1 MNSELQVVEKRCW
14 FRLFRKDW
22 KPTPLKQPKIQ
33 KDFAKQS
40 VVHRLSA
47 VFRYSVLSLEYWI
60 SPGGKLREWFRF
72 NAVTALF
79 IGLPAMLIIPI
90 ITFLLTQ
97 FAAWTITI
105 AKTLLLIPAA
115 VLAFI
120 GIISGLW
127 TVRSVF
133 RK

>member
-1 MNSELQVVEKRCW
+1 MNSELEVIEKRCW
-14 FRLFRKDW
+14 LRLFRRDW
-22 KPTPLKQPKIQ
+22 KPTPLKPPKIQ

-40 VVHRLSA
+40 VVQRLSA

-60 SPGGKLREWFRF
+60 SPGGRLREWFRF

-97 FAAWTITI
+97 FTAWTIAI

-120 GIISGLW
+120 GLISGLW